1 MDSGLERVIA
11 CLPEVIWRRR
21 SNAMAIYRSNA
32 MASQVSERKLQF
44 GNGPMVKGPIRGGA
58 AMFRTLSLSLLLAC
72 SCGLANAQDADIRV
86 RKGGVTGTL
95 TNFSGNPEDGT
106 SVEVF
111 TVPEGTAF
119 ALTTACVFG
128 EPEEGEVPVL
138 TTDSGPFIT
147 EGDGCVNYSPGLIVT
162 EGVTIICQ
170 AGEDVTTTCQGV
182 GILVR
187 LP

>member
-1 MDSGLERVIA
+1 
-11 CLPEVIWRRR
+11 
-21 SNAMAIYRSNA
+21 
-32 MASQVSERKLQF
+32 
-44 GNGPMVKGPIRGGA
+44 
-58 AMFRTLSLSLLLAC
+58 MFRTLSLSLLIAC
-72 SCGLANAQDADIRV
+72 SWGLANAQEVDIRV

-95 TNFSGNPEDGT
+95 TNFSGNPEGGT

-138 TTDSGPFIT
+138 TTDSGPFIA
-147 EGDGCVNYSPGLIVT
+147 EGTGCVNYSPGLIVL

-170 AGEDVTTTCQGV
+170 AGDVTATCEGV
-182 GILVR
+182 GILVQ
-187 LP
+187 LQ